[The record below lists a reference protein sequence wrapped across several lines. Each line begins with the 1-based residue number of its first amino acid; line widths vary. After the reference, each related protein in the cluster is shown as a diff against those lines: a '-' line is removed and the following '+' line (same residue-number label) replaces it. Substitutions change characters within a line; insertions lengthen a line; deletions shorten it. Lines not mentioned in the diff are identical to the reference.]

1 MDEFDFRAYNR
12 YLPIKVS
19 FQDALCQNKKKFSN
33 LENPAYKK
41 NQGEKNQEQP
51 TFFFKKKKKTKKENF
66 RKNQEKLGREKN

>member
-1 MDEFDFRAYNR
+1 MDEFDFRANNR

-33 LENPAYKK
+33 LEKPANKK

-51 TFFFKKKKKTKKENF
+51 TFFFKKKKKTRKKILGKT
-66 RKNQEKLGREKN
+66 RKN